1 MIFTDLFENTD
12 QPSRVKFRGTDH
24 DIGEERYRFVI
35 NGDTIFFNFP
45 SDEDRPDPDSPSFE
59 EILAKVQR
67 SGEVRHYRITPEE
80 QLLIAKKIAA
90 ERQKYLDQRRQG
102 VEEGTDVTDYNPKSK
117 GGTRKELI
125 ARYHKTKNP
134 KDAEAARKAGATQK
148 ELQGVAE
155 AMKPSDIPP
164 SMRDRLTMRD
174 IEAERPEG
182 AFRFR
187 VVTPQGDAIDF
198 MDQAA
203 AEQRARAMGGRVEPI
218 DPQPQGI
225 PGRNRFRVQDPQGS
239 RPAATFQ
246 DRAAAERYA
255 SAKKLP
261 VEIIP
266 EERNKPGARIE
277 RILKMLRARHPQAE
291 NDLEA
296 LIFDFRG
303 QQAQDRTDIAR
314 LDAEN
319 DMEEADIE
327 RLERMLDLIRRRRG
341 AAASEPV
348 QEDDIDDAMRD
359 YLARG
364 GKVQQ
369 EPARMPRLGTRLRQH
384 GSRHIGQ
391 GREARAGQLSG
402 RGANTNPGSNKPVV
416 ATESLRDDEYHVA
429 TVTLDDGSVKKVR
442 MTSDEGFRDRIQKHF
457 KKQGREVTNIDVDFS
472 VRSKFDEN
480 KPTFTGA
487 PARPQPQPVNPS
499 SPMLPPA
506 PGRPGFVNKPVQET
520 KKKPQPTNPELWSRA
535 KAAAKSKFDVYPSA
549 YANAWAAKYY
559 KSKGGGWRMGKPK
572 KD

>member
-1 MIFTDLFENTD
+1 ML
-12 QPSRVKFRGTDH
+12 
-24 DIGEERYRFVI
+24 
-35 NGDTIFFNFP
+35 
-45 SDEDRPDPDSPSFE
+45 
-59 EILAKVQR
+59 
-67 SGEVRHYRITPEE
+67 
-80 QLLIAKKIAA
+80 
-90 ERQKYLDQRRQG
+90 
-102 VEEGTDVTDYNPKSK
+102 
-117 GGTRKELI
+117 
-125 ARYHKTKNP
+125 
-134 KDAEAARKAGATQK
+134 
-148 ELQGVAE
+148 E

-164 SMRDRLTMRD
+164 GMRDRLTMRD
-174 IEAERPEG
+174 IEAERPQG
-182 AFRFR
+182 AYRFR
-187 VVTPQGDAIDF
+187 VTFPDGATADF
-198 MDQAA
+198 MDFEAA
-203 AEQRARAMGGRVEPI
+203 QE
-218 DPQPQGI
+218 
-225 PGRNRFRVQDPQGS
+225 
-239 RPAATFQ
+239 
-246 DRAAAERYA
+246 RAAADRGRITRLSEEQKKGA
-255 SAKKLP
+255 SAR
-261 VEIIP
+261 V
-266 EERNKPGARIE
+266 E

-319 DMEEADIE
+319 DAWK
-327 RLERMLDLIRRRRG
+327 RQTFSAWSSMLDLIRRRRG
-341 AAASEPV
+341 TAASEPV

-402 RGANTNPGSNKPVV
+402 RGANTNPGGNKPVV

-429 TVTLDDGSVKKVR
+429 TVTLDDGTKKKVR
-442 MTSDEGFRDRIQKHF
+442 ITTDEGFRDRIQQHF
-457 KKQGREVTNIDVDFS
+457 QKQGRTVQDIDVDFS

-506 PGRPGFVNKPVQET
+506 PGRPTMVNKPMQEA

-535 KAAAKSKFDVYPSA
+535 KAAARSKFDVWPSA
-549 YANAWAAKYY
+549 YASAWAAKYY